1 MPDITMCLGEGC
13 LDKQNCYRFTAKASE
28 YQSIFMNSP
37 VKEDG
42 SCDHYWDNQG
52 YHNKQEED
60 AILES

>member
-1 MPDITMCLGEGC
+1 MPDIAKCPGEGC

-28 YQSIFMNSP
+28 YQSFFMTP
-37 VKEDG
+37 PIKEDG
-42 SCDHYWDNQG
+42 SCDHYWDNEG

>member
-1 MPDITMCLGEGC
+1 MDITMCSGEGC
-13 LDKQNCYRFTAKASE
+13 LDKQNCYRFTAEASE
-28 YQSIFMNSP
+28 YQSIFMNPP

-42 SCDHYWDNQG
+42 TCDHYWDNQG